1 MSISIPL
8 LLQTPDFG
16 KILLSLRRRITYNL
30 EAVAV
35 LIHEISTHKLKSNLA
50 FVLTWS
56 ISIPFLVQ
64 TEDFENMLLKSRQR
78 ITHVL
83 EAIAVVVSE
92 ILTHKLKSNLT
103 FVITLSIPIP
113 FVVQTPDFGKMLL
126 KSRRRITHYL
136 EVVAIVVL

>member
-30 EAVAV
+30 EAVAE
-35 LIHEISTHKLKSNLA
+35 LIREIS
-50 FVLTWS
+50 
-56 ISIPFLVQ
+56 
-64 TEDFENMLLKSRQR
+64 
-78 ITHVL
+78 
-83 EAIAVVVSE
+83 
-92 ILTHKLKSNLT
+92 THKLKSNLT

>member
-30 EAVAV
+30 EAVAE
-35 LIHEISTHKLKSNLA
+35 LIREISTHKLKSNLA

-83 EAIAVVVSE
+83 EAVAVVVSE
-92 ILTHKLKSNLT
+92 ILN
-103 FVITLSIPIP
+103 IN
-113 FVVQTPDFGKMLL
+113 
-126 KSRRRITHYL
+126 
-136 EVVAIVVL
+136 